1 MSQNIAIRTVICTQ
15 PKSKAVSDGYGMAQ
29 DAWFSTAE
37 GKSNEQAATDL
48 TKSLMSTIINMSP
61 EQAAVEIYSA
71 ALFLLEVAHHPTLK
85 DAA

>member
-1 MSQNIAIRTVICTQ
+1 MSQNIAIRPTFYFQ
-15 PKSKAVSDGYGMAQ
+15 PNAGAVSDGYGMAQ

-71 ALFLLEVAHHPTLK
+71 ALFLLEIAHHPTLK